1 MLIRA
6 LIVLLLVLNLGVAAW
21 WLTRV
26 PSPPEPAIPP
36 STVPQLELVAA
47 GDSSSAAAA
56 ASAAGRTDAPATTP
70 ERCASFGPF
79 ASTDAAADA
88 RQRVL
93 ALSARVRVRELAA
106 GPYRGWKVWLPPYP
120 TAAAVEAVSERVA
133 AAGFN
138 DRFVVREGRDAN
150 SLALGRF
157 GSEAPAR
164 QHAAALVAAGF
175 PAQAVPIGSGRIQ
188 HWLDVAARP
197 DDAAQVRSLLAD
209 APEARE
215 LECATWQ

>member
-21 WLTRV
+21 WLTRA
-26 PSPPEPAIPP
+26 PSPPEPATPP
-36 STVPQLELVAA
+36 STVPQLQLVDA
-47 GDSSSAAAA
+47 GDPAPLDTG
-56 ASAAGRTDAPATTP
+56 ASVTQPTPSTAP
-70 ERCASFGPF
+70 ELCASFGPF

-93 ALSARVRVRELAA
+93 ALSARVRVRETAA

-120 TAAAVEAVSERVA
+120 SADAVEAVAARVA
-133 AAGFN
+133 AAGFK

-157 GSEAPAR
+157 ASEAPAR
-164 QHAAALVAAGF
+164 QHAATLVAAGF
-175 PAQAVPIGSGRIQ
+175 PARAEPIGSGRVE
-188 HWLDVAARP
+188 HWLDVAAHP
-197 DDAAQVRSLLAD
+197 DDAAQLRRLAD

-215 LECATWQ
+215 LDCATWQ

>member
-21 WLTRV
+21 WLTRA
-26 PSPPEPAIPP
+26 PPPPAPVTP
-36 STVPQLELVAA
+36 ASTVPQLQLVAA
-47 GDSSSAAAA
+47 GVTGPAVSGASVARAPIASS
-56 ASAAGRTDAPATTP
+56 TTP
-70 ERCASFGPF
+70 ELCVSLGPF
-79 ASTDAAADA
+79 TSAEAAAKA

-93 ALSARVRVRELAA
+93 PLSGRVRIREMAA

-120 TAAAVEAVSERVA
+120 SAEAVQVVSERVA
-133 AAGFN
+133 AAGFS

-175 PAQAVPIGSGRIQ
+175 PARAEPIGSGGVE
-188 HWLDVAARP
+188 HWLDVAAHP
-197 DDAAQVRSLLAD
+197 DN
-209 APEARE
+209 APEMRRRAAA
-215 LECATWQ
+215 LEASEMDCATWQ

>member
-21 WLTRV
+21 WLTRA
-26 PSPPEPAIPP
+26 PSPPEPATPTP
-36 STVPQLELVAA
+36 TVPQLELVAA
-47 GDSSSAAAA
+47 GEPVPAATA
-56 ASAAGRTDAPATTP
+56 ASEAEPTNAPTTL

-79 ASTDAAADA
+79 ASTNAAADA

-93 ALSARVRVRELAA
+93 ALSARVRLREMTA

-157 GSEAPAR
+157 ASEAPAR

-175 PAQAVPIGSGRIQ
+175 PAQAEPIGSGRIQ

-197 DDAAQVRSLLAD
+197 DDVAQVRRLAD

-215 LECATWQ
+215 LDCATWQ